1 MRNKNIQ
8 IIRILATVMV
18 YFCHIANL
26 YGFNAIGQMLSSAVF
41 IFLII
46 TGYLYGAK
54 KIENKRKWLSK
65 KIIQIQKPV
74 CIWIVSIVCFGLII
88 GIPLKLSVIPIYV
101 FALQGF
107 LKGFIGIDFG
117 FQALSHLWY
126 LSFAL
131 LGYLLI
137 AIINETK
144 LEKII
149 KNNTLKTIL
158 ILFVLMIMLS
168 VFRIGL
174 GTKIAYIAVL
184 MIAYFNSEKINRIK
198 PIVSIILMLA
208 SILIRVI
215 FKKTCD
221 GSFVYDEVIYSV
233 TQATIAL
240 SIFCLVLS
248 AKIRINKGTKVIDF
262 LDKKHLFL
270 LYRAL
275 CLHGSYSAH
284 QSSVE
289 YNTNNCHGYIEL
301 FCINV
306 CSKYRCRR

>member
-1 MRNKNIQ
+1 MAIKENNSDTK
-8 IIRILATVMV
+8 ACV
-18 YFCHIANL
+18 YLDRFDSL
-26 YGFNAIGQMLSSAVF
+26 FRSYYRD
-41 IFLII
+41 
-46 TGYLYGAK
+46 T
-54 KIENKRKWLSK
+54 SK
-65 KIIQIQKPV
+65 VKCNSYI
-74 CIWIVSIVCFGLII
+74 CS
-88 GIPLKLSVIPIYV
+88 
-101 FALQGF
+101 LQGF
-107 LKGFIGIDFG
+107 LKGFVGIDFG

-137 AIINETK
+137 AIINGTK

-158 ILFVLMIMLS
+158 ILFALMITLS
-168 VFRIGL
+168 VFHIGL

-215 FKKTCD
+215 FKKICD

-248 AKIRINKGTKVIDF
+248 AKIRINKSTKVIDF
-262 LDKKHLFL
+262 LDKNTYAFYIVHYVYMIAIPHINPALNIILITIMAILSSFALTFVVNIATGDKH
-270 LYRAL
+270 
-275 CLHGSYSAH
+275 
-284 QSSVE
+284 E
-289 YNTNNCHGYIEL
+289 
-301 FCINV
+301 
-306 CSKYRCRR
+306 K